1 MKSFNFHENL
11 ISREKKK
18 NYYYYYF
25 LVWNLDQPD
34 EPCIEEEHDCMA
46 VTNLEWA
53 ANYSNH
59 FIATFDDAYTIGN
72 IRTTIYEIGN
82 RQHLGFLI
90 HNSSCQS
97 VSHSPWLNVT
107 SVGNNAGEI
116 TMFIGFDADDNVV
129 GKDSKHFQ
137 KRKTILYR

>member
-1 MKSFNFHENL
+1 M
-11 ISREKKK
+11 ISRKKPVI
-18 NYYYYYF
+18 F
-25 LVWNLDQPD
+25 IIIVWNLDQPD
-34 EPCIEEEHDCMA
+34 EPSIEEEHECLA

-59 FIATFDDAYTIGN
+59 HFIVTFDDAYTIGN

-97 VSHSPWLNVT
+97 VSHSPWFKYVLF
-107 SVGNNAGEI
+107 I
-116 TMFIGFDADDNVV
+116 TKMF
-129 GKDSKHFQ
+129 
-137 KRKTILYR
+137 

>member
-1 MKSFNFHENL
+1 MKIFVKL
-11 ISREKKK
+11 ISRKKPII
-18 NYYYYYF
+18 F
-25 LVWNLDQPD
+25 IIIVWNLDQPD
-34 EPCIEEEHDCMA
+34 EPSIEEEHECLA

-59 FIATFDDAYTIGN
+59 HFIVTFDDAYTIGN

-97 VSHSPWLNVT
+97 VSHSPWSKYVLF
-107 SVGNNAGEI
+107 I
-116 TMFIGFDADDNVV
+116 TKIF
-129 GKDSKHFQ
+129 
-137 KRKTILYR
+137 